1 MGIKDLLRFLKP
13 YVEPIHIK
21 KYAGKRVGIDAY
33 SWLHKGAYSCSMELC
48 LNMDGDKKLQYL
60 KYFMHR
66 INLLRYHK
74 ITPVV
79 VFDGGNLPCKAGTE
93 NERYMKRKMNR
104 DLAMEN
110 KKNGNI
116 SAASEL
122 FRRAVSITP
131 AMAHQLIQILRLE
144 NIEFVVAP
152 YEADA
157 QLAYLSTMA
166 AEQGGI
172 DAVIS
177 EDSDLLAYGCPAVIF
192 KMDREGNGEEILMDK
207 LFNSVSCLPSFR
219 NFDINLFL
227 GMCVL
232 AGCDFLP
239 SIPGIGI
246 SKAYS
251 LVSKYRNLD
260 RVLSILKFEKGNQVP
275 EDYVKSFKEAIAV
288 FQHARIYDTLSKTLK
303 HMKPLPEIT
312 LETLGNELNFLG
324 SDISPSMAISIAEG
338 KLNPCTMKAFPSSDT
353 SYTTTFYDDKLLH
366 EMKTN
371 ASQESCFTVV
381 SSHKSIGKRI
391 TVMEKEP
398 VLEEMKHL
406 LEPEGKKYLN
416 ESLALEKLVM
426 PFRSG
431 SAGEITLVT
440 EKYLPM
446 LPDNNPFKKRKVNEH
461 LVLDND
467 QAKGFIEPDSVVT
480 EVECLEMGNLE
491 ELVLEND
498 QTESFNQQSSTV
510 TKVESLELLYVT
522 PDSQKSV
529 KSKPMK
535 ITEEKKGKLVKKIK
549 KSDGTNSENRKNSIL
564 NFFTKV

>member
-13 YVEPIHIK
+13 YVEPIHVK

-116 SAASEL
+116 SAAYEL

-131 AMAHQLIQILRLE
+131 AMAHQLIQILRSE
-144 NIEFVVAP
+144 NVEFVVAP

-157 QLAYLSTMA
+157 QLAYLSTIE

-177 EDSDLLAYGCPAVIF
+177 EDSDLLAYGCPAVMF
-192 KMDREGNGEEILMDK
+192 KMDRDGNGEEIVLDK
-207 LFNSVSCLPSFR
+207 LFDSVSCLPSFR
-219 NFDINLFL
+219 NFDKNLFL

-246 SKAYS
+246 AKAYS

-288 FQHARIYDTLSKTLK
+288 FQHARIYDSVSKTVK
-303 HMKPLPEIT
+303 HMKPLPETT
-312 LETLGNELNFLG
+312 LETLGNELDFLG
-324 SDISPSMAISIAEG
+324 PDISPSMAISIAEG

-353 SYTTTFYDDKLLH
+353 TYATAFQNDKLLQD
-366 EMKTN
+366 EIKTV

-391 TVMEKEP
+391 TGKF
-398 VLEEMKHL
+398 LT
-406 LEPEGKKYLN
+406 PEGKKYLN

-431 SAGEITLVT
+431 STEEITLVT

-446 LPDNNPFKKRKVNEH
+446 VPDNNPFKKRKVNEH
-461 LVLDND
+461 LVLDDD
-467 QAKGFIEPDSVVT
+467 QAKSFIQQDSVVT
-480 EVECLEMGNLE
+480 EIECLEMGNSDE
-491 ELVLEND
+491 VVLDNV
-498 QTESFNQQSSTV
+498 QTEGFNKQSSTI
-510 TKVESLELLYVT
+510 TKAESLEIFCAT

-529 KSKPMK
+529 VSKPMK
-535 ITEEKKGKLVKKIK
+535 TTEGKKGKLVKNIK
-549 KSDGTNSENRKNSIL
+549 NCDGINSENTKNSIL
-564 NFFTKV
+564 KFFSRV